1 MQNKSESVIFI
12 IYFYALLSTMR
23 HKYEVFSDVLYHSSG
38 LVPVLLRHIL
48 KSSYLCNCQ
57 LFLSSV
63 YNMSN

>member
-1 MQNKSESVIFI
+1 MIFI
-12 IYFYALLSTMR
+12 IYFYVRFSTMR
-23 HKYEVFSDVLYHSSG
+23 RKYEVFSDVLYQFSG

-48 KSSYLCNCQ
+48 KNSYLCNCQ